1 MKSDPFKENNGDWRR
16 DVDPE
21 CGEEDDHYEDDIQS
35 LQMKMARIKKKIK
48 AAYHDIRNAHECDED
63 DDDDEVYYDH
73 KYGIQSLQMEMGRI
87 KKKIKEHRSAAY
99 RDLGNEHQ
107 YEDEE
112 KYWYKVK
119 PIGRKFAYYDGKRR
133 REIAGS

>member
-48 AAYHDIRNAHECDED
+48 AAYYDIRNAHKCDED
-63 DDDDEVYYDH
+63 DDYDEVYYDY
-73 KYGIQSLQMEMGRI
+73 KYGI
-87 KKKIKEHRSAAY
+87 
-99 RDLGNEHQ
+99 
-107 YEDEE
+107 
-112 KYWYKVK
+112 
-119 PIGRKFAYYDGKRR
+119 
-133 REIAGS
+133 